1 MAENRLSSTRLRT
14 LVLNFILILNGMFS
28 RLYELGHLNIL
39 HIFSWKIAG
48 DICMCRVYGRLL

>member
-1 MAENRLSSTRLRT
+1 MAENRL
-14 LVLNFILILNGMFS
+14 LNFILILNGMFS

>member
-1 MAENRLSSTRLRT
+1 MTENRLSSTLKDSGFE
-14 LVLNFILILNGMFS
+14 LYFDPVNGMFS